1 MKCLRLLSVL
11 LLLTSFLSSACVKS
25 TSPLAP
31 AAADGTARF
40 TGSISSMAGVKIAGA
55 RLTVLTGPNKDTQV
69 MTDAG
74 GHYEFSSL
82 QSGSFNVLIEA
93 PGFASIVPKI
103 DLYSDIDANFALSSS
118 L

>member
-1 MKCLRLLSVL
+1 MKCLRLVSVVVFL
-11 LLLTSFLSSACVKS
+11 ASLLSSACVNS

-31 AAADGTARF
+31 ASADGTARF
-40 TGSISSMAGVKIAGA
+40 TGSISSMAGAKIAGA
-55 RLTVLTGPNKDTQV
+55 RLTVLTGPNKDAQV
-69 MTDAG
+69 TTDAG

-93 PGFASIVPKI
+93 PGFASIAPKI